1 MKVISYNIHKF
12 TQEKLDK
19 VLQFDADVFIL
30 PEVACP
36 SMVQLPEGF
45 EMVWTGDI
53 DFKGLGVVWKSNLK
67 AVVPGWFNPENR
79 YFIPLQFE
87 EILILASWP
96 TMMEQNAPKRYPQIL
111 IEALQEY
118 EPYLKNHPTIISGD
132 MNCYKGQSGATKKY
146 SVEAVFEY
154 LQSLGYSSVYHQ
166 KTGEELGNESKPT
179 FYYLFK
185 ESAPFFLDYTFA
197 NVEVQRYELLAW
209 DKTISDHVGQMMEIN
224 VGLLL
229 KPH

>member
-1 MKVISYNIHKF
+1 MKILSYNINKF
-12 TQEKLDK
+12 TQEKLER
-19 VLQFDADVFIL
+19 VLQYDADVYIL

-53 DFKGLGVVWKSNLK
+53 DYKGLGVVWKSELK
-67 AVVPGWFNPENR
+67 AEVPEWFNPENR

-87 EILILASWP
+87 NILVLASWP

-132 MNCYKGQSGATKKY
+132 MNIYKGQAGATKRY
-146 SVEAVFEY
+146 SVEAIFEFI
-154 LQSLGYSSVYHQ
+154 QSLGYTSVYHR
-166 KTGEELGNESKPT
+166 KTGEELGKESKPT

-185 ESAPFFLDYTFA
+185 ESSPFFLDYTFT
-197 NVEVQRYELLAW
+197 NVEVKYYELLAW
-209 DKTISDHVGQMMEIN
+209 DKTISDHVGQMME
-224 VGLLL
+224 L
-229 KPH
+229 K